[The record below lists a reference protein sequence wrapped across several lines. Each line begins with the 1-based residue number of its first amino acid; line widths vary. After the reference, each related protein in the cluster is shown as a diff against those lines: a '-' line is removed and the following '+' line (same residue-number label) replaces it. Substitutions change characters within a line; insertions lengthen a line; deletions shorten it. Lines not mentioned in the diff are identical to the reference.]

1 MTKQAARIHATF
13 VAGFVLLC
21 SLVIAGLLVLSDK
34 DGDSVPPAIHP
45 GSSLRQPYG
54 GCDEAWRYP
63 HSRGYRDCQAL
74 GLVP

>member
-21 SLVIAGLLVLSDK
+21 CLIVGVLLVMSGK
-34 DGDSVPPAIHP
+34 DSNSQSLAIHP